1 MTYRSNKEI
10 GKAYVV
16 IQGKERYSGSR
27 TLTFKIQ
34 PKGTS
39 FVQTKSSASG
49 RMQLS
54 WKKITGVSGYQIRLR
69 TGGTSE
75 IRTRVGDTKLSTVLT
90 GLKKGTTYRISI
102 RTYQIVDGQR
112 YYSWW
117 SKEEAV
123 PVKK

>member
-1 MTYRSNKEI
+1 MYAAELEK
-10 GKAYVV
+10 V
-16 IQGKERYSGSR
+16 
-27 TLTFKIQ
+27 
-34 PKGTS
+34 
-39 FVQTKSSASG
+39 
-49 RMQLS
+49 
-54 WKKITGVSGYQIRLR
+54 TGVSGYQIRLR

-90 GLKKGTTYRISI
+90 GLRKGITYRISI